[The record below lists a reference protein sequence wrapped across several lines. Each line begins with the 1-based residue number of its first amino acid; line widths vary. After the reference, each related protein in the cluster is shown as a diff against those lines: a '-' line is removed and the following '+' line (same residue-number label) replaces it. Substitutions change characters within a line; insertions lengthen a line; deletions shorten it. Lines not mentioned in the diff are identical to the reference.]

1 MEDVM
6 NTQPLSFSKDGKT
19 LRFMDATDRD
29 KSALISYPTSKK
41 GVDNPTIMFESDK
54 ADINDI
60 YVDQVTKKI

>member
-1 MEDVM
+1 
-6 NTQPLSFSKDGKT
+6 
-19 LRFMDATDRD
+19 MDATDRD